1 MHGKELYFEAI
12 LELKG
17 LGGASR
23 IDEHV
28 FSKNQ
33 CFVVFSIIY
42 LVNNSRYK
50 ILKIVEIGI
59 IGLIPCSNMT

>member
-1 MHGKELYFEAI
+1 MHGKELNFEAI

-23 IDEHV
+23 TDEHV

-33 CFVVFSIIY
+33 CFVCFF
-42 LVNNSRYK
+42 NNLFGKQFTLQNS
-50 ILKIVEIGI
+50 
-59 IGLIPCSNMT
+59 

>member
-1 MHGKELYFEAI
+1 MHGKELNFEAI

-17 LGGASR
+17 LGGASHN
-23 IDEHV
+23 DEHV

-33 CFVVFSIIY
+33 YFVCFSIIY

-59 IGLIPCSNMT
+59 GLIPCSSMT